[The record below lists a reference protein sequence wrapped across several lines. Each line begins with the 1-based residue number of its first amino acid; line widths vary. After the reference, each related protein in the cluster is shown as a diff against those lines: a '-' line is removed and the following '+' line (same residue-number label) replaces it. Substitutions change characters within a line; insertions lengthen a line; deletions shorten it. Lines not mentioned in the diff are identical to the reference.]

1 MADKIRI
8 LIVDDLPETRENV
21 RKLLQF
27 ESDVEVIAQAGNG
40 EQAIEMAKKHIP
52 DVILMDINMPGI
64 DGIGACQRITQAVP
78 VSQIIIMSVQ
88 SESDYLRRAML
99 AGARDFL
106 TKPMSGEELITAIRR
121 VYNSRPKMTAVA
133 AQQVGGGQMG
143 GAAAAA
149 PKIRQGKVITVYS
162 PKGGI
167 GCTTIAANLAVAL
180 AQAKHDT
187 LIIDGSV
194 QFGDVAVMLNMKP
207 TTSIVDLIERINDL
221 DADLISSLVLS
232 HKSGLKALLAPPRP
246 EMAEYVTPEHIEPIL
261 LRMREIYEY
270 IIIDTASALSPIT
283 LGWLDVS
290 DRILLIA
297 NQTLPSLTNASRY
310 FDLAGQLGYH
320 MGKVLLVINEANPKR
335 GISIKDVSDT
345 LKRQIFAVVPSD
357 DATVETAI
365 DQGVPIVLGSMQKR
379 PSGLALT
386 EMAGKVIDLFTVVE
400 DKDQGK
406 DEKTK
411 RSGLSRLFGR

>member
-8 LIVDDLPETRENV
+8 VIVDDLPETRENV

-40 EQAIEMAKKHIP
+40 EQAIEMAKKHVP

-78 VSQIIIMSVQ
+78 SAQIIIMSVQ

-121 VYNSRPKMTAVA
+121 VYNSRPKVAPVTAQQFVTTGGTTAVA
-133 AQQVGGGQMG
+133 A
-143 GAAAAA
+143 A
-149 PKIRQGKVITVYS
+149 PQLRRARVIAVYS

-167 GCTTIAANLAVAL
+167 GCTTVATNLAVAL
-180 AQAKHDT
+180 AQSGKET
-187 LIIDGSV
+187 LIIDGSL

-221 DADLISSLVLS
+221 DHDLVSSIVLT
-232 HKSGLKALLAPPRP
+232 HKTGLKAILAPTRP
-246 EMAEYVTPEHIEPIL
+246 EMAEYVTPDHIEPL
-261 LRMREIYEY
+261 VLRLRQMYEY
-270 IIIDTASALSPIT
+270 IVIDTASALTPVT
-283 LGWLDVS
+283 LAWLDAS
-290 DRILLIA
+290 DKVCLIA
-297 NQTLPSLTNASRY
+297 NQGLPSLTNASRY
-310 FDLAGQLGYH
+310 FDLATQLGYETS
-320 MGKVLLVINEANPKR
+320 KVLLVINEADPRR
-335 GISIKDVSDT
+335 GISIKDVGDT
-345 LKRQIFAVVPSD
+345 LKRQVFATIPVDS
-357 DATVETAI
+357 ATVDTAV
-365 DQGVPIVLGSMQKR
+365 DQGVPIVVGSLQKR
-379 PSGLALT
+379 PAGVAITELA
-386 EMAGKVIDLFTVVE
+386 AKVIDIFKVVE
-400 DKDQGK
+400 VKDPAKDDKS
-406 DEKTK
+406 K

>member
-40 EQAIEMAKKHIP
+40 EQAIEMAKKHVP

-106 TKPMSGEELITAIRR
+106 TKPMSGEELTTAIRR
-121 VYNSRPKMTAVA
+121 VYNSRPKVA
-133 AQQVGGGQMG
+133 PVVTQTFSGTQGTGTV
-143 GAAAAA
+143 AAA
-149 PKIRQGKVITVYS
+149 PQIRHGKVISVYS

-167 GCTTIAANLAVAL
+167 GCTTIATNLAVAL
-180 AQAKHDT
+180 AQSGQDT
-187 LIIDGSV
+187 LIIDGSL

-207 TTSIVDLIERINDL
+207 TTSVVDLIDRMTDL
-221 DADLISSLVLS
+221 DPDLVSSVVMS
-232 HKSGLKALLAPPRP
+232 HKSGVKALLAPPRP
-246 EMAEYVTPEHIEPIL
+246 EMAEYVTPELIDL
-261 LRMREIYEY
+261 LITRTRQMYNY
-270 IIIDTASALSPIT
+270 IIIDTASALTPIT
-283 LGWLDVS
+283 LGWLDVA
-290 DRILLIA
+290 DKVLLIA
-297 NQTLPSLTNASRY
+297 SQTLPSLTNTSRY
-310 FDLAGQLGYH
+310 FDLATQLGYTTT
-320 MGKVLLVINEANPKR
+320 KVLLVINEANPKR
-335 GISIKDVSDT
+335 GISIKDVGDT
-345 LKRQIFAVVPSD
+345 LKRQVFATIPTD
-357 DATVETAI
+357 EATVEAAI
-365 DQGVPIVLGSMQKR
+365 DQGIPIVIGSLQKR
-379 PSGLALT
+379 PSGLAIT
-386 EMAGKVIDLFTVVE
+386 EMAAKVIESFKAPE
-400 DKDQGK
+400 SKDPAK
-406 DEKTK
+406 DDKTK

>member
-40 EQAIEMAKKHIP
+40 EQAIEMAKKHVP

-121 VYNSRPKMTAVA
+121 VYNSRPKVSPIAPQSFTGPQTPGTV
-133 AQQVGGGQMG
+133 
-143 GAAAAA
+143 AAA
-149 PKIRQGKVITVYS
+149 PQIRQGKVIAVYS

-167 GCTTIAANLAVAL
+167 GCTTIATNLAVAL
-180 AQAKHDT
+180 AQQDKET
-187 LIIDGSV
+187 LIIDGSL
-194 QFGDVAVMLNMKP
+194 QFGDVAVMLNMRP
-207 TTSIVDLIERINDL
+207 TTSIVDLIERVSDL
-221 DADLISSLVLS
+221 DPDLVSSVVLK
-232 HKSGLKALLAPPRP
+232 HKSGAKALLAPTRP
-246 EMAEYVTPEHIEPIL
+246 EMAELVTTEHIEPLISR
-261 LRMREIYEY
+261 LRLMYEY
-270 IIIDTASALSPIT
+270 IIIDTASALTPIT
-283 LGWLDVS
+283 LAWLDTADKVC
-290 DRILLIA
+290 LIA
-297 NQTLPSLTNASRY
+297 NQGLPSLTNASRY
-310 FDLAGQLGYH
+310 FDLAGQLGYE

-345 LKRQIFAVVPSD
+345 LKRPVFITIPTD
-357 DATVETAI
+357 GPTVEMAI
-365 DQGVPIVLGSMQKR
+365 DQGVPIVIGNLQRR
-379 PSGLALT
+379 PSGVALT
-386 EMAGKVIDLFTVVE
+386 EMAEKVIDLFKVVAPKE
-400 DKDQGK
+400 EAKDDK
-406 DEKTK
+406 K